1 MPPGRR
7 LLRYLRPYRLRYLA
21 GTGCLAA
28 ATLCAVGVPWTVRQ
42 AVDSLT
48 AGGASVAPYA
58 LAILARAAGHGVAR
72 AGSRF
77 ALIGAGQWVE
87 HDLRRDLYAH
97 LLRLPPAFFQERRT
111 GDLMSRATNDLTAV
125 RMMAGFAATMV
136 ANTVLTLAGALGAMW
151 MIDPWLTIVAMAPAP
166 LVVVIARRF
175 SDTIDAQST
184 ATQEQLGSLAAK
196 VQENLTGAAIV
207 RAYTMEPVEIER
219 FAQLNDE
226 YRRRSLDLARTQAT
240 FWPLMGLGSGI
251 GMLVILWLGGRAV
264 IEGRIT
270 LGAFVAFAAY
280 LALLAWPVLALGWAV
295 GHARRGLAA
304 LVRIGEV
311 LDATPAPDVATDGA
325 PLGPGPIEFRGVTYA
340 YDGRAPAVA
349 GVTFTVPAGSMT
361 AVVGPTGSGKSTLG
375 ALVCRLQ
382 EPPPG
387 TVFVSGVDVRATP
400 RGRLRRLIGYVPQE
414 AFLFS
419 RPLRANLALADDDAP
434 AERLAAACA
443 TAGLAD
449 DVAALPGGWD
459 TLVGERGLTLSG
471 GQRQRAA
478 LARALVA
485 DPPFLVLD
493 DVFAAVDP
501 GKEAEIL
508 AGLRRAARGRT
519 TLLMTHRLR
528 AARESDRIVVL
539 DEGRV
544 VDAGTHDELVARGG
558 LYARL
563 WRVQQ
568 LETELAHE

>member
-1 MPPGRR
+1 
-7 LLRYLRPYRLRYLA
+7 
-21 GTGCLAA
+21 
-28 ATLCAVGVPWTVRQ
+28 
-42 AVDSLT
+42 
-48 AGGASVAPYA
+48 
-58 LAILARAAGHGVAR
+58 VAR

-77 ALIGAGQWVE
+77 AIIGAGQWVE

-97 LLRLPPAFFQERRT
+97 LLRLPPAFFQGQRT

-125 RMMAGFAATMV
+125 RMLAGFGITMLV
-136 ANTVLTLAGALGAMW
+136 STGLTLMGSLAAMW
-151 MIDPWLTIVAMAPAP
+151 AIDPWLTVVALSPAP
-166 LVVVIARRF
+166 LLVLVARRF
-175 SDTIDAQST
+175 SDAIEAQST
-184 ATQEQLGSLAAK
+184 AAQEQLGALSTK
-196 VQENLTGAAIV
+196 VQESLAGAAIV

-219 FAQLNDE
+219 FDRLNAE
-226 YRRRSLDLARTQAT
+226 YRRRSLALARTQSA

-251 GMLVILWLGGRAV
+251 GTLAILWLGGRAV

-270 LGAFVAFAAY
+270 LGAFVAFSAY
-280 LALLAWPVLALGWAV
+280 LALLGWPMVALGWTL
-295 GHARRGLAA
+295 GHVRRGLAA

-311 LDATPAPDVATDGA
+311 LDAPPVPDIASGTGATPV
-325 PLGPGPIEFRGVTYA
+325 GPGPIEFRDVTFA

-349 GVTFTVPAGSMT
+349 GVSFTVPAGGMT

-375 ALVCRLQ
+375 ALVCRLH
-382 EPPPG
+382 EPPAG
-387 TVFVSGVDVRATP
+387 TVFVGGIDVHDAP
-400 RGRLRRLIGYVPQE
+400 RESLRRAIGYVPQE

-419 RPLRANLALADDDAP
+419 RPLRANLSLADEDASV
-434 AERLAAACA
+434 ERLATACA
-443 TAGLAD
+443 IAGFGED
-449 DVAALPGGWD
+449 IAAFPGGWD

-478 LARALVA
+478 LARALLA

-508 AGLRRAARGRT
+508 SGLRRAARGRT

-539 DEGRV
+539 DAGQVAEEGS
-544 VDAGTHDELVARGG
+544 HDELLALGG

-568 LETELAHE
+568 LETELANE